1 MRSLLMGLN
10 GSEGDALEL
19 WYEKCSA
26 AYGRKLFDGFVR
38 NVNDRHLIL
47 VYEVK

>member
-1 MRSLLMGLN
+1 MGVN
-10 GSEGDALEL
+10 RSEGDALEL

-26 AYGRKLFDGFVR
+26 AYGRKLFDGFVSD
-38 NVNDRHLIL
+38 VNGRHLIL